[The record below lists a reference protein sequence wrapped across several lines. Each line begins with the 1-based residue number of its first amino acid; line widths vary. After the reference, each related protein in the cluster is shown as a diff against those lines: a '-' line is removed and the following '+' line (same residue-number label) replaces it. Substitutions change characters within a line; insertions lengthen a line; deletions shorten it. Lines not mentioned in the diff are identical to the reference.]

1 MENKANCI
9 IKPLV
14 ITECM
19 VATLMCNDPNSSKD
33 ATLDSPV
40 DRPSQEC
47 ERGREFVEVIG
58 GNIVEA
64 EGYGEVIE
72 DIGE

>member
-1 MENKANCI
+1 MENKSNCI

-19 VATLMCNDPNSSKD
+19 VATLMCNDTNTGKD
-33 ATLDSPV
+33 AALDNPV
-40 DRPSQEC
+40 DRPCQER
-47 ERGREFVEVIG
+47 ERTRKVVEVMCCNVI
-58 GNIVEA
+58 EA
-64 EGYGEVIE
+64 GGYGEVIE